1 MSDPKNRWLIL
12 LLCINVILITAIV
25 ASHVG
30 IPHAYGQ
37 VRAYDYIITPGRN
50 GYESEALWIIDMR
63 NQQLATCIFN
73 PLFNRIDFGSVVDI
87 SMFPTILN
95 EPSAPAPADL
105 NR

>member
-30 IPHAYGQ
+30 IPQAYGQ
-37 VRAYDYIITPGRN
+37 VRAFDYIITPGRN

-73 PLFNRIDFGSVVDI
+73 PMAQGIDFGPVIDI
-87 SMFPTILN
+87 SMFPTIYDQQN
-95 EPSAPAPADL
+95 APAPADL